1 MKLLL
6 CLTNDWLVSSEYKMV
21 SRNEKVPDLVLDS
34 VLGCQREKINL
45 SSYRGKYL
53 LIFFYPAN
61 FTFTSPSDIYLG
73 DQQAGTDFQLVG
85 VSTEHV
91 QCLARYQQT
100 FLSWNSKEVRLVS
113 DPFSKIIQTLGLPEE
128 ETNIAFRALAVID
141 PKGRLLS
148 IKKSYSQDG
157 FDMEAVLGK
166 LRELKEKCV
175 ECGGLMLEEVIRGD
189 KTRQYCEDCQLLR
202 I

>member
-1 MKLLL
+1 
-6 CLTNDWLVSSEYKMV
+6 MV

-34 VLGCQREKINL
+34 VIGCQREKINL

-61 FTFTSPSDIYLG
+61 FTFSSPSDIYLG
-73 DQQAGTDFQLVG
+73 DQQADTDFRLIG

-100 FLSWNSKEVRLVS
+100 FLSWNTKQVRLVS
-113 DPFSKIIQTLGLPEE
+113 DPFSKIITTFGLPEE
-128 ETNIAFRALAVID
+128 ETNIAFRALAVLD

-157 FDMEAVLGK
+157 FDMEAELGK
-166 LRELKEKCV
+166 LRELKEKCP
-175 ECGGLMLEEVIRGD
+175 ECGGPMLEEVIRGD

>member
-1 MKLLL
+1 
-6 CLTNDWLVSSEYKMV
+6 MV
-21 SRNEKVPDLVLDS
+21 SRNEKVPDLLFDS
-34 VLGCQREKINL
+34 VVGCKREQVHL

-53 LIFFYPAN
+53 LIFFYPVN
-61 FTFTSPSDIYLG
+61 FTFTSPSDIYQEDPDPG
-73 DQQAGTDFQLVG
+73 CQLIG

-91 QCLARYQQT
+91 QCLARFQQT
-100 FLSWNSKEVRLVS
+100 FLSWDSKQVRLVS
-113 DPFSKIIQTLGLPEE
+113 DPFCKIIKTFGLPEE

-141 PKGRLLS
+141 PKGRMLS
-148 IKKSYSQDG
+148 LETSYSPDG
-157 FDMEAVLGK
+157 FDMEAELGK
-166 LRELKEKCV
+166 LRELKEKCP

>member
-1 MKLLL
+1 
-6 CLTNDWLVSSEYKMV
+6 MV

-34 VLGCQREKINL
+34 VVGCVREKINL

-53 LIFFYPAN
+53 LIFFYPVN
-61 FTFTSPSDIYLG
+61 FTLTSPSDIYH
-73 DQQAGTDFQLVG
+73 DVETDADCRLIG

-100 FLSWNSKEVRLVS
+100 FVSWNSKEVRLVS
-113 DPFSKIIQTLGLPEE
+113 DPFSMIIKTFGIPEE
-128 ETNIAFRALAVID
+128 ETNIAFRALAIID

-157 FDMEAVLGK
+157 FDMKAVLGK
-166 LRELKEKCV
+166 LRELKEKCP
-175 ECGGLMLEEVIRGD
+175 ECGGLILEEVIRGD

>member
-1 MKLLL
+1 
-6 CLTNDWLVSSEYKMV
+6 MV
-21 SRNEKVPDLVLDS
+21 LKNEKVPDIVLDS
-34 VLGCQREKINL
+34 VVGSVREKITL
-45 SSYRGKYL
+45 SSYRGRYL
-53 LIFFYPAN
+53 LIFFYPVN
-61 FTFTSPSDIYLG
+61 FTFTSPSDIY
-73 DQQAGTDFQLVG
+73 QQEQHFRVQNDGECQLIG

-100 FLSWNSKEVRLVS
+100 FLPWNSKDIRLVS
-113 DPFSKIIQTLGLPEE
+113 DPFCRIIKTFGLSEE
-128 ETNIAFRALAVID
+128 VSNMAFRALALID

-148 IKKSYSQDG
+148 IEKSYSQDG

-166 LRELKEKCV
+166 LTELREKCP

-189 KTRQYCEDCQLLR
+189 KTRQYCGDCQLLR